1 MGIQAKITT
10 EMHPTLTQSPPAAVT
25 HRPRLLCLLPTELQ
39 DCPNS
44 TWMPDLWNTSKWTSS
59 LVKLWYWNVLTN
71 LTRSDSLYLRAALN
85 TIREGSISALLYCWA
100 CRFLQSQLQL
110 CDLDRKVT
118 VEIWKIHILSVRRNH
133 QKKTTFFFLGIIS
146 TIASTFCRLGHLT
159 TANQEHVS
167 TISVKY
173 TR

>member
-1 MGIQAKITT
+1 MAGEYIFSMGIQAKITT

-110 CDLDRKVT
+110 CDLDRKVA
-118 VEIWKIHILSVRRNH
+118 VEIWKIPIHFTFYQLEEIIR
-133 QKKTTFFFLGIIS
+133 KKPLFFFLELS
-146 TIASTFCRLGHLT
+146 LP
-159 TANQEHVS
+159 
-167 TISVKY
+167 
-173 TR
+173 